1 MKFNYNPKSKPRRI
15 VSAILILIMLISCF
29 PLYLSTEKVTTAATT
44 KYGYVDCSSG
54 LNVRSGAGTS
64 YSILKD
70 DYGNYIQL
78 YSNMKVTILGTSGSW
93 YNISF
98 TYNDKTYTGYVSS
111 SYVDIYDGTY
121 DSTYAAQLKAAGFPT
136 SYINALCYLHAK
148 HPNWVF
154 TPYKTGLDWS
164 AALAAESKVGAN
176 LISKNSKASWLS
188 TESGAYNWST
198 DSYTEFDSGGWVAAS
213 EALVAYYLD
222 PRNFLTE
229 YGIFMF
235 EKLTYHSNY
244 HDEAGVQNI
253 LDGTFMSGTYDDTN
267 TYASLF
273 MEAAQTT
280 GVSPYMLAA
289 RVKQEQ
295 GTNGTSNSISG
306 NYSGYVGYYNYFNIG
321 AYKTS
326 TMNAIQRGLW
336 YASQTDS
343 STLRPWNSIYKS
355 IMGGSTILGN
365 QYINKG
371 QDTLYLQ
378 KFNVTSTNTYGHQ
391 YMTNVQAAASEA
403 TSQKAAYSDTEVAI
417 EFSIPIFN
425 NMPSASC
432 TRPTADGNPNSYLKS
447 LTVNGVSLTPTFN
460 YTTTSYSAVL
470 DAGTTSVKISATA
483 VSSKATVSGTGT
495 KTLKTG
501 SNTLYVTVT
510 AGDGTTTKYKLTLS
524 VPAATATATPTPT
537 KKATATPTP
546 TKKPT
551 TTPTKK
557 PTATATPKAEE
568 KVTSKKY
575 TVVSGYIYG
584 VSPNTSV
591 KTFLSNL
598 TITGSTAKKVTDASG
613 NAKSDSD
620 VVGTNFVL
628 KTDTLTY
635 KICVKGDIS
644 ADGKVNV
651 KDLLSIKKNLLG
663 SESLNQA
670 QTYAACVS
678 GSTKPGVKDLLM
690 IKQYLLGLKEL

>member
-1 MKFNYNPKSKPRRI
+1 
-15 VSAILILIMLISCF
+15 
-29 PLYLSTEKVTTAATT
+29 
-44 KYGYVDCSSG
+44 
-54 LNVRSGAGTS
+54 
-64 YSILKD
+64 
-70 DYGNYIQL
+70 
-78 YSNMKVTILGTSGSW
+78 
-93 YNISF
+93 
-98 TYNDKTYTGYVSS
+98 
-111 SYVDIYDGTY
+111 
-121 DSTYAAQLKAAGFPT
+121 
-136 SYINALCYLHAK
+136 
-148 HPNWVF
+148 
-154 TPYKTGLDWS
+154 
-164 AALAAESKVGAN
+164 
-176 LISKNSKASWLS
+176 
-188 TESGAYNWST
+188 
-198 DSYTEFDSGGWVAAS
+198 
-213 EALVAYYLD
+213 
-222 PRNFLTE
+222 
-229 YGIFMF
+229 
-235 EKLTYHSNY
+235 
-244 HDEAGVQNI
+244 
-253 LDGTFMSGTYDDTN
+253 
-267 TYASLF
+267 
-273 MEAAQTT
+273 
-280 GVSPYMLAA
+280 
-289 RVKQEQ
+289 
-295 GTNGTSNSISG
+295 
-306 NYSGYVGYYNYFNIG
+306 
-321 AYKTS
+321 
-326 TMNAIQRGLW
+326 
-336 YASQTDS
+336 
-343 STLRPWNSIYKS
+343 
-355 IMGGSTILGN
+355 
-365 QYINKG
+365 
-371 QDTLYLQ
+371 
-378 KFNVTSTNTYGHQ
+378 
-391 YMTNVQAAASEA
+391 MTNVQAAASEA

-425 NMPSASC
+425 NMPSTAYA
-432 TRPTADGNPNSYLKS
+432 RPTADGNPNSYLKS

-470 DAGTTSVKISATA
+470 DAGTTSVNISATA

-537 KKATATPTP
+537 KKVTATPTP
-546 TKKPT
+546 TKKVTATPT
-551 TTPTKK
+551 PTKKVTLASTPTKKATLAPTKK

-635 KICVKGDIS
+635 KICVNGDIS

-663 SESLNQA
+663 SESLNQS